1 MIFKKI
7 MLWVANILIAILG
20 FTLFTTLMTLSCT
33 ICNILGFL
41 GLGAMLAFIVMH
53 GLTKINKKIK

>member
-1 MIFKKI
+1 MIFKKT
-7 MLWVANILIAILG
+7 MLWIANILIAILG

-33 ICNILGFL
+33 ICNILGFF